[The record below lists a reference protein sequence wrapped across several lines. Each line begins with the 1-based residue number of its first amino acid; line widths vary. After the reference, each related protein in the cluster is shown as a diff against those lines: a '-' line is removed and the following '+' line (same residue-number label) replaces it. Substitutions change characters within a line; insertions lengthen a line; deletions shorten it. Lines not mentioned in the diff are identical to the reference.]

1 MPEHIHWEGPSPW
14 LVLTALG
21 SALVVIAALTIFVQH
36 NCTTFHVC
44 SDIVRDA
51 PRVFRP

>member
-1 MPEHIHWEGPSPW
+1 V
-14 LVLTALG
+14 VLTALG

-36 NCTTFHVC
+36 NRTTFHVC